1 MKDSEEYLDYEEA
14 LSRLRE
20 IVELVRKKE
29 LGLEE
34 SIDMLEEGVR
44 LANVCT
50 ENIDKAQWLESLEGD
65 KLDAGEISRG

>member
-1 MKDSEEYLDYEEA
+1 MKDSQEYLDFEQA
-14 LSRLRE
+14 LNRLRE

-34 SIDMLEEGVR
+34 SIDMLEEGVH

-50 ENIDKAQWLESLEGD
+50 ENIDKAQWSISAEGD
-65 KLDAGEISRG
+65 NLDESKVSRG